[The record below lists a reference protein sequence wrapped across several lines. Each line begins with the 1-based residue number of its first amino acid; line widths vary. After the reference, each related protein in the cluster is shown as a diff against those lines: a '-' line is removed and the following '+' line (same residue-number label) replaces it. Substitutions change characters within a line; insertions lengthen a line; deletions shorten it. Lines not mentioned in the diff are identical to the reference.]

1 MIFQVFQ
8 FVKIAEILMK
18 ISVKIVTTSST
29 NPMDTFLTMN
39 ITKEATVSACDQ
51 TNRVGDG
58 GDGTQKRKRGWPKG
72 KPRGPKKKQKVETP
86 SVIVLSDDDS
96 PVAPVTTPPPQRDAG
111 KSETES
117 KSKAAPSSSPAEGC
131 TETVKKLQSFILKR
145 MHYLYKFK
153 SKLEEMQKE
162 ESLDD
167 NLAFDALSLME
178 NYLLKNLNR
187 IREYKEG
194 LRVES

>member
-1 MIFQVFQ
+1 
-8 FVKIAEILMK
+8 MK

-29 NPMDTFLTMN
+29 NLMDTFLTMN
-39 ITKEATVSACDQ
+39 ITKAANVSVCDQ
-51 TNRVGDG
+51 KNRGGDG
-58 GDGTQKRKRGWPKG
+58 GDGTQKKKRGWPKG

-96 PVAPVTTPPPQRDAG
+96 PVSPVTTPPPQQYPG
-111 KSETES
+111 KSETEG
-117 KSKAAPSSSPAEGC
+117 KSEAVPSSSPAEGC
-131 TETVKKLQSFILKR
+131 AETVKKLQSFILKR

-162 ESLDD
+162 EISQIDD
-167 NLAFDALSLME
+167 NLAFEALTLME
-178 NYLLKNLNR
+178 NYLSKNLNR

-194 LRVES
+194 LRVKS

>member
-1 MIFQVFQ
+1 
-8 FVKIAEILMK
+8 
-18 ISVKIVTTSST
+18 
-29 NPMDTFLTMN
+29 MN
-39 ITKEATVSACDQ
+39 ITKEATVSVCDQ
-51 TNRVGDG
+51 KIRGGDDGDG
-58 GDGTQKRKRGWPKG
+58 KQKKKRGWPKG

-96 PVAPVTTPPPQRDAG
+96 PVAPVATPSPQRDVG

-117 KSKAAPSSSPAEGC
+117 KAASSSSPAEGC
-131 TETVKKLQSFILKR
+131 AETVKKLQSFILKR

-153 SKLEEMQKE
+153 SRLEEMQRE
-162 ESLDD
+162 EVSQIDD

-194 LRVES
+194 LRVKS